1 MKSSISYCCI
11 SSISFLTLMM
21 FFLLIS
27 CQQQGSPESFVNTEK
42 LTKPLPS
49 WKEGSAREAI
59 ISFIEETTDSSNQ
72 AFIPV
77 KERIVVFDNDGTLW
91 SEQPYYYQLQF
102 AFDRIKAMLPD
113 HPEWKEDPI
122 FSAVVQGD
130 LNVVIES
137 GVEGLVRLVMASHTG
152 MTTDEFGQRVKIWID
167 TARHPMTGRLYKE
180 MVYQPMLELLEYFRE
195 NGFKTYIVSG
205 GGVDF
210 MRAWSEEVYGIP
222 PEQIIGSSI
231 KMKFEIRQ
239 ENPVIVRQPEIE
251 FINDKEGKPV
261 GIQKSIGR
269 KPVAAFGNSDGDLAM
284 LQWTESGKGKR
295 LMVYIHHTDSLR
307 EWAYDRNSHIGKLDR
322 GLIEA
327 SEKGWVVVNMKSDW
341 NRIYPF
347 QVD

>member
-1 MKSSISYCCI
+1 MI
-11 SSISFLTLMM
+11 
-21 FFLLIS
+21 FLLIS
-27 CQQQGSPESFVNTEK
+27 CQQQASPESFVNTDT
-42 LTKPLPS
+42 LTDPLPS

-77 KERIVVFDNDGTLW
+77 KDRIAVFDNDGTLW

-102 AFDRIKAMLPD
+102 AFDRIKTMLPD

-122 FSAVVQGD
+122 FSAVIQGD
-130 LNVVIES
+130 LDVVIES
-137 GVEGLVRLVMASHTG
+137 GVEGLVRLVMDSHTG
-152 MTTDEFGQRVKIWID
+152 ITTDEFGQIVKNWID
-167 TARHPMTGRLYKE
+167 TARHSKTGRLYKE
-180 MVYQPMLELLEYFRE
+180 MVFQPMLELLEYFRE

-239 ENPVIVRQPEIE
+239 ENPIIVRQPEIE

-295 LMVYIHHTDSLR
+295 LMVYIHHTDSIR
-307 EWAYDRNSHIGKLDR
+307 EWAYDLNSHIGKLDK
-322 GLIEA
+322 GLREA
-327 SEKGWVVVNMKSDW
+327 SEKGWVVVDMKSDW
-341 NRIYPF
+341 NRIYPL
-347 QVD
+347 QID